1 MTADEATHQDRLDDA
16 VTLRPMRW
24 WDIEHVAQLERLAFL
39 QDSWST
45 GQFWAELAGV
55 PDSGHYL
62 VADRGGD
69 VVGYAGLAVLADE
82 GWVQTIAVRVDRRG
96 RGVGAALLAA
106 LVVEARR
113 RRVVA
118 VLLEVRVDNAPA
130 LGLYER
136 FGFERLAVRRGYYAG
151 GTRDGAVLRL
161 SLQER
166 ALQGRAVEK

>member
-1 MTADEATHQDRLDDA
+1 VTAADAAQWARRDDS

-24 WDIEHVAQLERLAFL
+24 WDVERVAAVERRAFA
-39 QDSWST
+39 QDGWST

-55 PDSGHYL
+55 PDSRYFL
-62 VADRGGD
+62 VAEGGGE

-82 GWVQTIAVRVDRRG
+82 GWVQTIAVRADQRG
-96 RGVGAALLAA
+96 QGVGASLLAA
-106 LVVEARR
+106 LVAEARR

-118 VLLEVRVDNAPA
+118 VLLEVQVDNASA
-130 LGLYER
+130 LALYAR

-161 SLQER
+161 PLHPR
-166 ALQGRAVEK
+166 DAH